1 VEILLGICIA
11 IGLSAACGFRVFV
24 PLLVASIASIA
35 GHVTLSPGFEWI
47 GGYPALVA
55 FALATCLEI
64 TAYFVPWLDNL
75 LDTIAT
81 PAAIVAGIVVTASF
95 VSGMSPFLRWTF
107 AVVAGGGVA
116 GMIQA
121 GTVAIRAAS
130 TGTTG
135 GLGNPVVS
143 VIEAGSSTAL
153 SILAVLLPVV
163 AGIVVLAVLYFAG
176 RKISRS
182 LARKRKPKIQN
193 A

>member
-1 VEILLGICIA
+1 MEILLGICIA